1 MVCGCCNRGIVLVS
15 GRHGGYYGCV
25 AARVRGC
32 DNRVRVRRDLAEK
45 IIVNA
50 LQERL
55 ADPRAIRYVFEQ
67 LREEVARLS
76 SDVPDQIRRRKE
88 QLGRERRRLDNFV
101 NFIADGRDS
110 PAVRDGLQKTEQ
122 KVLLLEAQ
130 IAELTRTSSGFRVP
144 SLRTIE
150 RRCKKLRA
158 LLDSSIQRSALVV
171 RELLAPIRLDPV
183 VSASGR
189 RYYVARTTFDTLK
202 LLEDL
207 DPDGGSDPGATA
219 FKWWSWMTWRAGL
232 SASFRPPMPA
242 WALALRRFA
251 KCTPVRSGRTCC
263 CCSAPWRWS
272 SPSRAPTWRPPAVAR
287 DTGDARTRPDI
298 SARPGRARMLFP
310 SSPGTRVDLI
320 VALRTE

>member
-1 MVCGCCNRGIVLVS
+1 MAVISGATVCGCCNRGIVLVS

-67 LREEVARLS
+67 LREEVARLC

-110 PAVRDGLQKTEQ
+110 AAVQKTEQ
-122 KVLLLEAQ
+122 KVLLLDAQ

-150 RRCKKLRA
+150 RRCKNLRA
-158 LLDSSIQRSALVV
+158 LLDSSLQRSALVV

-183 VSASGR
+183 VFDSGR

-202 LLEDL
+202 LLEDV

-219 FKWWSWMTWRAGL
+219 FKWWTRSQRLRT
-232 SASFRPPMPA
+232 
-242 WALALRRFA
+242 LALDRFGFHIRRRVP
-251 KCTPVRSGRTCC
+251 TPLYQRIASDAAALHRRGWLVSVST
-263 CCSAPWRWS
+263 
-272 SPSRAPTWRPPAVAR
+272 SR
-287 DTGDARTRPDI
+287 
-298 SARPGRARMLFP
+298 
-310 SSPGTRVDLI
+310 
-320 VALRTE
+320 EK